1 MVPDEVCEAILLFN
15 REARVSELI
24 LRKFMFSSSWT
35 RAWVLV
41 VVEPVEL
48 AEPEDGAAA
57 RRCLTGRKDI
67 LDQTG
72 VRLHDACAFR
82 GNEKIVHG
90 IRRVVGPL
98 AAAEYVVN
106 RRII

>member
-41 VVEPVEL
+41 VVEPVE
-48 AEPEDGAAA
+48 DSRSRKR
-57 RRCLTGRKDI
+57 RRCPSMSHRQKGYPGPD
-67 LDQTG
+67 
-72 VRLHDACAFR
+72 R
-82 GNEKIVHG
+82 GS
-90 IRRVVGPL
+90 P
-98 AAAEYVVN
+98 A
-106 RRII
+106 

>member
-24 LRKFMFSSSWT
+24 LRKFMFSRSWT

-41 VVEPVEL
+41 VVEPVSSRSRKR
-48 AEPEDGAAA
+48 
-57 RRCLTGRKDI
+57 RRCPSMSHRRKDI